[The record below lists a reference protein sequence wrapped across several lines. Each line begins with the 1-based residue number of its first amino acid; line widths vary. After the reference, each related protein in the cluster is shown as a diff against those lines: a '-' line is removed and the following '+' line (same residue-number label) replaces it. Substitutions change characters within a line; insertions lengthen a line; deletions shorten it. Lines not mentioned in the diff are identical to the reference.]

1 MRYVV
6 EVDERGRLTLP
17 KKVREKL
24 GIKGKVLIRIR
35 EGIVEIIP
43 LDRLRKEIS
52 ELIASRSIHITVT
65 TKHLFTYH
73 PHILLKLVGIYQ

>member
-52 ELIASRSIHITVT
+52 ELFEGKFSGWKEEDHEA
-65 TKHLFTYH
+65 TKELF
-73 PHILLKLVGIYQ
+73 KLTSEDEAD